1 MPSGGRL
8 TIETANTELDGTSG
22 THPTIPEAGRY
33 VMLAVTDTG
42 VGMDAEI
49 QRRLFEP
56 FFTTKEQGRGTGL
69 GLATVYGIVKQSG
82 GHLSVYSEQGRGAT
96 FKVYL
101 ARVDE
106 PVATLLPVDGGET
119 PRGSETIL
127 LVEDEEGVRDL
138 AREILEASG
147 YRVLVARH
155 PAEALPIAA
164 SHDETIHLMVT
175 DVVMPTMS
183 GPELAEQI
191 KGVRPD
197 LRVLYMSGY
206 ADNAI
211 VQHGVLEAGLAFL
224 QKPFTPDAL
233 VRKVRDAL
241 AMPRRTT
248 SR

>member
-1 MPSGGRL
+1 MEVPPG
-8 TIETANTELDGTSG
+8 
-22 THPTIPEAGRY
+22 PY

-42 VGMDAEI
+42 IGMDRDTQARI
-49 QRRLFEP
+49 FEP
-56 FFTTKEQGRGTGL
+56 FFTTKEPGKGTGL

-82 GHLSVYSEQGRGAT
+82 GHLSVYSEQGRGTT

-106 PVATLLPVDGGET
+106 PVASVLPIGDGET

-155 PAEALPIAA
+155 PPEALPIVAT
-164 SHDETIHLMVT
+164 HDETIHLMVT

-183 GPELAEQI
+183 GPELAERI
-191 KGVRPD
+191 RGLRPN
-197 LRVLYMSGY
+197 LHVLYMSGY

-241 AMPRRTT
+241 AMPLRTT
-248 SR
+248 SRQDTNKMAPGPRPPGLEAEAS